1 MRTGPVL
8 LAAFLLVG
16 LPGTASSQALLRTG
30 LSARALGMGGAAAAT
45 VGDAGAAYHNPA
57 GIVELTGTH
66 VLATGFASADRGRL
80 RVFGDREYDE
90 EDGLRLEGSFFVT
103 HQVAQGLTAG
113 VSVTEPWF
121 LDVDW
126 ERPTS
131 FAGRFRASEAQ
142 IRTLAVSPVVAIGPL
157 GRWSVAAGIEAVHSD
172 LDLQRFEQDPALSAL
187 GGGGPIS
194 LARTTIGSD
203 ATGVGWTA
211 SVAFR
216 PEPRVTIAGGYHSE
230 IEIVYNGFADF
241 LIIAPEALQDVVL
254 PDGETTVRNLL
265 DDRFTDRPVRIPL
278 VLPRRGV
285 AGIAVRPSERLE
297 IAFDAGWTDRG
308 AVDSLAVLYADSIL
322 DESTPWPLRGGWDV
336 HVGSELQVR
345 DGMRVRLGY
354 AWEDSRGPAGAV
366 TPFAPAS
373 GTDAVSGGVGFLW
386 GGMTFD
392 LGYRITF
399 YDDAE
404 GVAFPQNIEAAD
416 GVYESIEH
424 RLAIGVSRSL

>member
-1 MRTGPVL
+1 MRTRLAL
-8 LAAFLLVG
+8 LALSCLVG
-16 LPGTASSQALLRTG
+16 LPTPARSQALLRTG
-30 LSARALGMGGAAAAT
+30 VSARALGMGGAAVAT
-45 VGDAGAAYHNPA
+45 ARDAGAAYHNPA

-66 VLATGFASADRGRL
+66 VQVTGFASADAGRL

-90 EDGLRLEGSFFVT
+90 EDGLRLDGSLFVT
-103 HQVAQGLTAG
+103 HQVAQGVTAG

-121 LDVDW
+121 LDIDW

-142 IRTLAVSPVVAIGPL
+142 LRTLSVSPVVAFGPL
-157 GRWSVAAGIEAVHSD
+157 GRWSLAAGIEAVHSD
-172 LDLQRFEQDPALSAL
+172 LNLQRFENDPALSAL
-187 GGGGPIS
+187 GGGEPIS
-194 LARTTIGSD
+194 LARTTIESD

-211 SVAFR
+211 SAAFR
-216 PEPRVTIAGGYHSE
+216 PEPRITLAGGYHSE

-241 LIIAPEALQDVVL
+241 LIIAPETLQDVVL

-285 AGIAVRPSERLE
+285 AGIAVRPFEQFELA
-297 IAFDAGWTDRG
+297 IDAGWTDRG
-308 AVDSLAVLYADSIL
+308 AVDSLAVLYADSVL
-322 DESTPWPLRGGWDV
+322 DDSTPWPLRGGWDI
-336 HVGSELQVR
+336 HIGSELQLR
-345 DGMRVRLGY
+345 NGMRVRLGY
-354 AWEDSRGPAGAV
+354 AWEESRGPAAAV

-373 GTDAVSGGVGFLW
+373 GADAISGGVGFLW
-386 GGMTFD
+386 EGMTFD

-404 GVAFPQNIEAAD
+404 GVAFPHNTEAAD
-416 GVYESIEH
+416 GVYESLEH
-424 RLAIGVSRSL
+424 RLAIGVSRTL

>member
-1 MRTGPVL
+1 
-8 LAAFLLVG
+8 
-16 LPGTASSQALLRTG
+16 
-30 LSARALGMGGAAAAT
+30 MGGAATAT

-57 GIVELTGTH
+57 GIVELTGTQ
-66 VLATGFASADRGRL
+66 VLATGFAAADQGRL

-90 EDGLRLEGSFFVT
+90 EDGLRLDGTLFVT
-103 HQVAQGLTAG
+103 HQVAEGVTAG
-113 VSVTEPWF
+113 ISLTEPWF

-142 IRTLAVSPVVAIGPL
+142 VRTLAVSPVVAIGPL
-157 GRWSVAAGIEAVHSD
+157 GRWSLAAGIEAVHSD

-194 LARTTIGSD
+194 LARTTIESD

-211 SVAFR
+211 SATFR
-216 PEPRVTIAGGYHSE
+216 PEPRVSIAGGYHSE

-241 LIIAPEALQDVVL
+241 LIVAPEALLDVIL

-278 VLPRRGV
+278 ILPRRGV
-285 AGIAVRPSERLE
+285 AGISVRPSGRLE
-297 IAFDAGWTDRG
+297 LAFDAGWTDRG

-322 DESTPWPLRGGWDV
+322 DDSTPWPLRGGWDL

-354 AWEDSRGPAGAV
+354 AWEDSRGPAAAV

-373 GTDAVSGGVGFLW
+373 GADAVSGGVGFQW
-386 GGMTFD
+386 GGMTLD
-392 LGYRITF
+392 VGYRITF

-404 GVAFPQNIEAAD
+404 GVAFPRNTEAAD
-416 GVYESIEH
+416 GVYESVEH
-424 RLAIGVSRSL
+424 RLAIGVSRVL

>member
-8 LAAFLLVG
+8 LATFLLVG
-16 LPGTASSQALLRTG
+16 LPGTAWSQALLRTG

-45 VGDAGAAYHNPA
+45 VVDAGAAYHNPA

-66 VLATGFASADRGRL
+66 VLGTGFASVDQGRL

-90 EDGLRLEGSFFVT
+90 EGGLRLDGSLFVT
-103 HQVAQGLTAG
+103 HQIAEGITAG

-126 ERPTS
+126 ERPTT

-142 IRTLAVSPVVAIGPL
+142 LRTVAVSPVVAVGPM
-157 GRWSVAAGIEAVHSD
+157 GRWSVAAGIEVVHSD
-172 LDLQRFEQDPALSAL
+172 LNHQRFEQDPVLSAL
-187 GGGGPIS
+187 GGAEPIS
-194 LARTTIGSD
+194 LARTTIDSD

-216 PEPRVTIAGGYHSE
+216 PEPRVTIAGAYHSE
-230 IEIVYNGFADF
+230 IEIVHNGFADF

-285 AGIAVRPSERLE
+285 AGTAVRPSERLE
-297 IAFDAGWTDRG
+297 LAFDAGWTDRG
-308 AVDSLAVLYADSIL
+308 AVDSLAVLYADSLL
-322 DESTPWPLRGGWDV
+322 DESTPWPLQGGWDL
-336 HVGSELQVR
+336 HLGLELQVR
-345 DGMRVRLGY
+345 DGMLVRLGY

-373 GTDAVSGGVGFLW
+373 GTDAVSAGVGFLW
-386 GGMTFD
+386 EGMTID

-399 YDDAE
+399 YDEVE
-404 GVAFPQNIEAAD
+404 GVAFPENIEAAD
-416 GVYESIEH
+416 GVYESLEH
-424 RLAIGVSRSL
+424 RLAIGVSRTL

>member
-1 MRTGPVL
+1 MRAG
-8 LAAFLLVG
+8 LALFALSCLIG
-16 LPGTASSQALLRTG
+16 IPTPARSQALLRTG

-66 VLATGFASADRGRL
+66 VLAIGFVSADEARL

-90 EDGLRLEGSFFVT
+90 EDGLRLDGSLFVT
-103 HQVAQGLTAG
+103 HQVAQGVTAG
-113 VSVTEPWF
+113 VSITEPWF

-142 IRTLAVSPVVAIGPL
+142 VRTIAVSPVVAIGPV
-157 GRWSVAAGIEAVHSD
+157 GRWSLAAGIEAVHSD

-187 GGGGPIS
+187 GGGEPIS
-194 LARTTIGSD
+194 LARTTIKSD

-211 SVAFR
+211 AATFR
-216 PEPRVTIAGGYHSE
+216 PEPRVSIAGGYHSE

-241 LIIAPEALQDVVL
+241 LIVAPEALQDVIL

-297 IAFDAGWTDRG
+297 LAFDAGWTDRG

-322 DESTPWPLRGGWDV
+322 DDSTPWPLRGGWDI
-336 HVGSELQVR
+336 HVGSEIQVR

-354 AWEDSRGPAGAV
+354 AWEDSRGPAGAI

-373 GTDAVSGGVGFLW
+373 GADAVSGGVGFLW
-386 GGMTFD
+386 GGTTFD

-404 GVAFPQNIEAAD
+404 GVAFPHNTEAAD
-416 GVYESIEH
+416 GVFESVEH
-424 RLAIGVSRSL
+424 RVAIGVSRTL